1 MLPKEHPDRVVLQT
15 DRIKHW
21 LSVGALPSD
30 RVARFLGGAEII
42 PMPAIPEQTKKSQPR
57 PKTLE
62 RMKEDEEKAK
72 AAARSEARCVGT
84 ECVRQCRSRWSP
96 GYEKHIQKT
105 KIQSK
110 MNKK

>member
-72 AAARSEARCVGT
+72 AAAEAAQASAEAPAEESAT
-84 ECVRQCRSRWSP
+84 EDRKSTRLNSS
-96 GYEKHIQKT
+96 H
-105 KIQSK
+105 
-110 MNKK
+110 